1 MKKYVRYFLIICLII
16 NTLPI
21 NAQRKNNQAL
31 FEPLFNFQ
39 ANPYRSAAGIP
50 GESYWQNRADYF
62 IQAELDEE
70 NHRISGTVKVLYTNN
85 SPDNL
90 GFIWLQ
96 LDQNRYKPDSR
107 GELTQQSSGD
117 NSRYQGATDGGYE
130 IKNLKIKSSGEVIY
144 EPKYVITDTRMQI
157 RLNEELRAK
166 GGKLEFEMGFTYKIP
181 EFGADRMGRLKTE
194 KGVIYQLAQ
203 WFPRLAVYDDIKG
216 WNNEPYLGA
225 GEFYCEYGDYDYKIT
240 APYSHI
246 VVGSGELQNPAEV
259 LTKDQ
264 LSRYEK
270 AKTSEKA
277 VEIVSAKEAGDPSK
291 TRPTK
296 SGKTTW
302 HFKMSNTRDVAWAS
316 SKAFVWDG
324 AVINLPSGKKA
335 MAQSVYP
342 AEVAGKEAWGRS
354 TEYTKSCI
362 EHYSKMWF
370 EYPYPAAVN
379 VAGVVGGM
387 EYPGVS
393 FCSAQSRGA
402 DLWGV
407 TDHEFGHNWFP
418 MIVGSNERLY
428 PWMDEGFNT
437 FINYYSTKAFNNG
450 EYPADLD
457 ASSFTMKIYVLPMLK
472 SGNRESISTY
482 PDIVQTPNLGM
493 TAYFKPAIGLY
504 YLREIILGPER
515 FDYAFR
521 HYIKSWAY
529 KHPTPTD
536 FFNCMENAAGDD
548 LDWFW
553 RGWFY
558 SNATMDQGI
567 EDVSFDS
574 KYGSVIKI
582 VNKSDLLM
590 PVVME
595 IIDED
600 NKKMQVT
607 LPVEIWQR
615 GNEWLYNAGKK
626 KIKSVILNPSG
637 ILPDTNLENNG
648 WQEKK

>member
-1 MKKYVRYFLIICLII
+1 MKKYFSSLLIIFLII
-16 NTLPI
+16 NALPI

-39 ANPYRSAAGIP
+39 ATPYRSAAGVP

-70 NHRISGTVKVLYTNN
+70 NHRISGTVKVIYTNN

-96 LDQNRYKPDSR
+96 LDQNRYKSDSR
-107 GELTQQSSGD
+107 GELTQQASGD
-117 NSRYQGATDGGYE
+117 NSRYQGATDGGYD
-130 IKNLKIKSSGEVIY
+130 IKNLKVKSSGEAMY
-144 EPKYVITDTRMQI
+144 EPKFVITDTRMQI

-166 GGKLEFEMGFTYKIP
+166 GGKLEFEMGFSYKIP

-194 KGVIYQLAQ
+194 KGIIYQLAQ

-240 APYSHI
+240 VPYSHI
-246 VVGSGELQNPAEV
+246 VVGSGELQNPSEV
-259 LTKDQ
+259 LTKEQ
-264 LSRYEK
+264 LNRYEK
-270 AKTSEKA
+270 AKTSEKT
-277 VEIVSAKEAGDPSK
+277 VELITAKEAGDPSK
-291 TRPTK
+291 TRPAK
-296 SGKTTW
+296 LGKTTW

-316 SKAFVWDG
+316 SKAFVWDA

-335 MAQSVYP
+335 MAQSAYP

-354 TEYTKSCI
+354 TEYTKGCI

-393 FCSAQSRGA
+393 FCSAQSRGG

-457 ASSFTMKIYVLPMLK
+457 PSSFTMKIYVIPMLK
-472 SGNRESISTY
+472 SGNRESIATY
-482 PDIVQTPNLGM
+482 PDVVQTPNLGM

-521 HYIKSWAY
+521 HYIKTWAY
-529 KHPTPTD
+529 KHPTPVD

-567 EDVSFDS
+567 EEVNFDA
-574 KYGSVIKI
+574 KYGSSIKI
-582 VNKSDLLM
+582 VNKSDLPM
-590 PVVME
+590 PVMME
-595 IIDED
+595 ITYED
-600 NKKMQVT
+600 DKKTQVT
-607 LPVEIWQR
+607 LPVEVWQR

-626 KIKSVILNPSG
+626 KIKSVVLNPTG
-637 ILPDTNLENNG
+637 ILPDINPENNG

>member
-1 MKKYVRYFLIICLII
+1 MKKYLLYVFVISLII
-16 NTLPI
+16 NALSV
-21 NAQRKNNQAL
+21 NAQRKNNQAW

-39 ANPYRSAAGIP
+39 ATPYRSAAGVP

-70 NHRISGTVKVLYTNN
+70 NHRITGTVKVLYTNN

-90 GFIWLQ
+90 GYIWLQ
-96 LDQNRYKPDSR
+96 LEQNRYRSDSR
-107 GELTQQSSGD
+107 GELTQQASGD
-117 NSRYQGATDGGYE
+117 NSRYQGATDGGYD
-130 IKNLKIKSSGEVIY
+130 IKNVKIKSSGEVMY
-144 EPKYVITDTRMQI
+144 EPKFVITDTRMQI

-166 GGKLEFEMGFTYKIP
+166 GGKLEFEMGFSYKIP

-240 APYSHI
+240 VPYSHI
-246 VVGSGELQNPAEV
+246 VVGSGELQNPSEV
-259 LTKDQ
+259 LTKEQ

-270 AKTSEKA
+270 AKTSEKT
-277 VEIVSAKEAGDPSK
+277 VELITAKEAGDPNK

-296 SGKTTW
+296 AGKTTW

-316 SKAFVWDG
+316 SKAFVWD
-324 AVINLPSGKKA
+324 ASVINLPSGKKA
-335 MAQSVYP
+335 IAQSVYP
-342 AEVAGKEAWGRS
+342 PEVADKEAWGRS
-354 TEYTKSCI
+354 TEYTKGSI

-393 FCSAQSRGA
+393 FCGWQSRGG

-437 FINYYSTKAFNNG
+437 FINYYSTKAFNKG

-457 ASSFTMKIYVLPMLK
+457 ANSFTMKIYVLPMLK
-472 SGNRESISTY
+472 SNNRESIATY
-482 PDIVQTPNLGM
+482 PDVVQTPNLGM

-529 KHPTPTD
+529 KHPTPID

-567 EDVSFDS
+567 EEVSFDA
-574 KYGSVIKI
+574 KYGSTIQI
-582 VNKSDLLM
+582 VNKGNLPM

-595 IIDED
+595 ITYED
-600 NKKMQVT
+600 DKKAQVT
-607 LPVEIWQR
+607 LPVEVWQR

-637 ILPDTNLENNG
+637 ILPDINPENNG